1 MLDRKQAEAAAEV
14 LMSKPQAAQDAARRD
29 AIMSRRVATQ
39 RRAGAWGLAGML
51 SGSAIGYFAF
61 GTWFP
66 SAMVGFAVGAVVGR
80 WVIGRQA

>member
-14 LMSKPQAAQDAARRD
+14 LMSRPQAAQDAARHD
-29 AIMSRRVATQ
+29 AVMARRVATQ
-39 RRAGAWGLAGML
+39 RRSGAWGLVGML
-51 SGSAIGYFAF
+51 SGSAIGHFAF

-80 WVIGRQA
+80 WVIGHRA